1 MTLEYRTPSPDPQ
14 AGCKLMDTFGITVQL
29 CLAATAFSSLIYKRQ
44 KEKPQRPLRIWS
56 FDVTKQLVGG
66 IIVHSLNVLAAIFF
80 GVTPDEGVRSNP
92 CIWYFLNILV
102 DTTLGVGILWLLLT
116 GFKHAILKLGW
127 TGFQSGIY
135 GESPFKE
142 QFKKWSKQLS
152 VYIIS
157 LMLMKVIVI
166 VLFHLCPWISDVGDW
181 VLRWTLG
188 NYRLQVVF
196 VMFIFPLIMNTIQFW
211 IIDTIVKHKSD
222 KASFTAI
229 QLNADEEYAQ
239 VLLRLHEESEDEYQ
253 PIITQSQDL
262 MPKHS
267 TNNSSSSL
275 ISVHTEFQPVLS
287 SSMHINEYELES
299 KIR

>member
-1 MTLEYRTPSPDPQ
+1 MVNI
-14 AGCKLMDTFGITVQL
+14 A
-29 CLAATAFSSLIYKRQ
+29 
-44 KEKPQRPLRIWS
+44 
-56 FDVTKQLVGG
+56 
-66 IIVHSLNVLAAIFF
+66 LNKF
-80 GVTPDEGVRSNP
+80 
-92 CIWYFLNILV
+92 
-102 DTTLGVGILWLLLT
+102 
-116 GFKHAILKLGW
+116 
-127 TGFQSGIY
+127 
-135 GESPFKE
+135 
-142 QFKKWSKQLS
+142 
-152 VYIIS
+152 IS
-157 LMLMKVIVI
+157 
-166 VLFHLCPWISDVGDW
+166 
-181 VLRWTLG
+181 
-188 NYRLQVVF
+188 
-196 VMFIFPLIMNTIQFW
+196 FPLIMNTIQFW

-239 VLLRLHEESEDEYQ
+239 VLLRLHKESEDEYQ